1 MNIGIIGAENSHCAG
16 VAKTL
21 NLDKLVPGFQVT
33 HVWGETREFAEKAAE
48 KGGIPNIVDNQTDM
62 LGKIDGLM
70 IDHRDGKYHLAAA
83 RPFVE
88 AGVPVFVDKPFSTDL
103 DEGIELARFAK
114 SKGVAVTTFST
125 ITLQKTMQDFL
136 AAAKQVGEI
145 RTLVMAGPCDV
156 DDKYG
161 GVFFYAIHQVE
172 PICHLLPSRPRQ
184 VMTARHGADGVA
196 TITFESGA
204 AAVIN
209 CHKDWWVPAY
219 FSATA
224 YGSENVHHAA
234 LQGDD
239 NPYLAGIHCWAE
251 MFTTGKEPRTPREY
265 LTPIAIL
272 QAMRESF
279 ATGKTVGVKPVPEI

>member
-21 NLDKLVPGFQVT
+21 NLDKLVPGFEVT

-48 KGGIPNIVDNQTDM
+48 KGAIPNIVDNQTDL

-88 AGVPVFVDKPFSTDL
+88 AGIPVFVDKPFSTDL
-103 DEGIELARFAK
+103 DEGIEFARFAK
-114 SKGVAVTTFST
+114 AKGAPVTTFST
-125 ITLQKTMQDFL
+125 ITLQKTMSDFF
-136 AAAKQVGEI
+136 AAAKQIGAI
-145 RTLVMAGPCDV
+145 RTLVMAGPADV

-172 PICHLLPSRPRQ
+172 PICQLLASRPMQ
-184 VMTARHGADGVA
+184 VATARHGADGVA

-204 AAVIN
+204 AAVVN
-209 CHKDWWVPAY
+209 CHKDWWVPSY
-219 FSATA
+219 FTATA
-224 YGSENVHHAA
+224 YGAGNVHHAA

-239 NPYLAGIHCWAE
+239 NPYLAGIQCWTE
-251 MFTTGKEPRTPREY
+251 MLTTRKEPRTPKQY
-265 LTPIAIL
+265 LTPIAVL

-279 ATGKTVGVKPVPEI
+279 ATGKAVDVKPLPEI